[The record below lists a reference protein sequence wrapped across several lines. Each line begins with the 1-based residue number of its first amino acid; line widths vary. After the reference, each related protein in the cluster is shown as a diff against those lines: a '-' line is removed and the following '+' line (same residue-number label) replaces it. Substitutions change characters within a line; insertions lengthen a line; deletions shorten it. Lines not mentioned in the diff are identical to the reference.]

1 MKTYKVSVWEKISVW
16 QEVGI
21 VIESESEKELD
32 ALFKSGEFSK
42 NISDFDYDHIVTD
55 WSTEK
60 HIEYD
65 TTKYRIL
72 SEKEK

>member
-1 MKTYKVSVWEKISVW
+1 MKAYKILIWEKISVW
-16 QEVGI
+16 QEVGV
-21 VIESESEKELD
+21 VIEAESEKEID
-32 ALFKSGEFSK
+32 ALLKSGEFSK
-42 NISDFDYDHIVTD
+42 NILDYETINTE

-65 TTKYRIL
+65 ATKYRIL

>member
-42 NISDFDYDHIVTD
+42 NILDYETISTE
-55 WSTEK
+55 WSTEE
-60 HIEYD
+60 HLEYN
-65 TTKYRIL
+65 TTEYRIL
-72 SEKEK
+72 SEKENQ